1 MLTSVLHFRKHWRTK
16 FRGFVFRKLIFHQ
29 RGKGKAERDGEGG
42 GKGSR
47 NAEEKG
53 KKEGRKR
60 RSEKERHKETK
71 IFQIM
76 LNDMQL
82 FPFKKSLLQ
91 HLPN

>member
-1 MLTSVLHFRKHWRTK
+1 M
-16 FRGFVFRKLIFHQ
+16 KLIFHQ
-29 RGKGKAERDGEGG
+29 RHKVKAGREGEGG

-60 RSEKERHKETK
+60 QSERERHKETK
-71 IFQIM
+71 MFQIV
-76 LNDMQL
+76 LNDMEL
-82 FPFKKSLLQ
+82 FPFKNSLLQ